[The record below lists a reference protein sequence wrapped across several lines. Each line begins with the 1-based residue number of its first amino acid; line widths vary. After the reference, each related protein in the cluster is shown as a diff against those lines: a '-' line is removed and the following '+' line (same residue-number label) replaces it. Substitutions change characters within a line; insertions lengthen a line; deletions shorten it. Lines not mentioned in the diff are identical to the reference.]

1 LSVLPGYYSEC
12 VTIFAGADFAGMLVE
27 WAFGAFLASGV
38 MEWRGDNVH
47 RFNIAGTL
55 PFFTID

>member
-12 VTIFAGADFAGMLVE
+12 VTIFAEGDFAGMLVE